1 MIDIESKVY
10 TPIAQ
15 KLRNDGVDVSSIYT
29 NTPASLPHASI
40 VENDNYSAEID
51 TSDTEKFAVVMYE
64 VNVYSNDVTK
74 KKSECKSI
82 MNTISNMMYK
92 MNFTRISC
100 NPVPNLE
107 DASIYRMT
115 ARFRAITDGTNIYR
129 RS

>member
-15 KLRNDGVDVSSIYT
+15 KLREDDVDVSSIYT
-29 NTPASLPHASI
+29 NTPTKLPHVSI
-40 VENDNYSAEID
+40 TESDNYSAEMD
-51 TSDTEKFAVVMYE
+51 NSDTEKFSVIMYE
-64 VNVYSNDVTK
+64 VNVYSNDVNQK
-74 KKSECKSI
+74 KTECKNI
-82 MNTISNMMYK
+82 MKTVSDMMYR

-107 DASIYRMT
+107 DATIYRMT
-115 ARFRAITDGTNIYR
+115 ARFRAITDGTTIYR